1 MEEEKTPQIEN
12 PEKISIPDFKEYE
25 IDRNGNVFR
34 NGKLMKQQTNTY
46 GYSKPCVDHIDGNR
60 KNNSVDNLRWVTIK
74 ENNNNPITKE
84 RIGLSKSG
92 ENCPFYGKR
101 GKCCLH
107 SKPLFQFKNGEL
119 IGYFESIDEACKKY
133 GYDHSLITRC
143 CQHKVSIYGYEWE
156 YAFDYFIELTKQLRH
171 NQRRYFAQRRPE
183 ILATCKKLESEV
195 DAIVAKITDK
205 QMRLF

>member
-1 MEEEKTPQIEN
+1 MEEEKAPQIEN
-12 PEKISIPDFKEYE
+12 PGEISIPDFKEYE

-46 GYSKPCVDHIDGNR
+46 GYKHIHLCIGG
-60 KNNSVDNLRWVTIK
+60 KVTTCLVHRLK

-143 CQHKVSIYGYEWE
+143 CQHKVSIAYGYEWE

>member
-1 MEEEKTPQIEN
+1 MEEEKAPQIEN
-12 PEKISIPDFKEYE
+12 LEKISIPDFKEYE

-46 GYSKPCVDHIDGNR
+46 GYKHIHLSIGG
-60 KNNSVDNLRWVTIK
+60 KVTIK

-143 CQHKVSIYGYEWE
+143 CQHKVSIAYGYEWE

>member
-1 MEEEKTPQIEN
+1 MEEEKAPQNEN
-12 PEKISIPDFKEYE
+12 LGKISITYFKEYE

-34 NGKLMKQQTNTY
+34 NGKLMKQQ
-46 GYSKPCVDHIDGNR
+46 
-60 KNNSVDNLRWVTIK
+60 
-74 ENNNNPITKE
+74 TKE

-143 CQHKVSIYGYEWE
+143 CQHKVSIAYGYEWE